1 MNSTRHKK
9 RETPKSTE
17 QSETSKVIKK
27 KKVEKGVKMS
37 PTRQRMLTELQP
49 SPENPSAFIATLQPK
64 KNDLVEWNYVT
75 PSKSRSSV
83 KVVGRRT
90 NQP

>member
-1 MNSTRHKK
+1 
-9 RETPKSTE
+9 
-17 QSETSKVIKK
+17 
-27 KKVEKGVKMS
+27 
-37 PTRQRMLTELQP
+37 MLTELQP

-83 KVVGRRT
+83 KVIGRRT
-90 NQP
+90 NQPQLFEKLAKEIKKEVSDSGCDSNLTAF